1 MVFGHS
7 PRSFIQT
14 DIYQREIKLP
24 YHNFDIDNIF
34 QSILLYVNF
43 IKTNL

>member
-7 PRSFIQT
+7 PRNFIQT
-14 DIYQREIKLP
+14 EIYQREIKLP

-34 QSILLYVNF
+34 KVSCLDLICEFHKN
-43 IKTNL
+43 